1 VKSNLADRH
10 PSHYD
15 ERRWLLGLGLVTA
28 CSWGR
33 CLATGSPKVDENY
46 PSELA
51 GSLLL
56 LLLIAGYGLLVL
68 GWSGLLA
75 RPPGRPRRVAFTG
88 LAVAAFM
95 LPMLSNDVF
104 SLLSYGSLAARG
116 QDVYTT
122 ASGLPH
128 SVWSP
133 WVGELW
139 NRTVCVYGPATLAS
153 TVPAALAGGNPWL
166 ALVLLRLTWFA
177 PLALVM
183 ELSFRRLIDRPFF
196 HTMVWLNPLWIVE
209 GPGQL
214 HADLLGLVAIT
225 AGIVLQ
231 RRGGVKS
238 AYVCYGL
245 ATLGKYSFAFTGF
258 WFWLFGAETAAKRA
272 LRIPAL
278 AAVLVGLGVLFF
290 APFWRGLATVTEPI
304 RTLARMNPGGSIPEV
319 VGIVVHALRTGQ
331 ITPPDLPP
339 SMAVA
344 LDRTTKGAIWQV
356 VSLVMRLVALGV
368 GVRVLRAMLRKPYDE
383 DTISLGT
390 GVLVVAFITLA
401 SHRFQSW
408 YLMAALPFFGLRC
421 TPVWQRWWIVAVA
434 VSVAIGFVHVLPTN
448 ALLLPV
454 WSAITTAGLMIVFLM
469 SFRARYLNF
478 DSLEEPAGAR

>member
-1 VKSNLADRH
+1 VKTNLADRRL
-10 PSHYD
+10 SRRD
-15 ERRWLLGLGLVTA
+15 ERRWLFGLGLVTA
-28 CSWGR
+28 CSWAR

-46 PSELA
+46 PSELVA
-51 GSLLL
+51 SLLL
-56 LLLIAGYGLLVL
+56 LALIAGYGLLVL

-75 RPPGRPRRVAFTG
+75 RPPSCPRRLAFAG

-122 ASGLPH
+122 ASGLPQ

-139 NRTVCVYGPATLAS
+139 NQTVCVYGPTTLVS
-153 TVPAALAGGNPWL
+153 TMPAALAGGNPWL

-183 ELSFRRLIDRPFF
+183 ELSFRSLSDRPFF

-231 RRGGVKS
+231 RRGGVMR
-238 AYVCYGL
+238 AQCCYGF

-258 WFWLFGAETAAKRA
+258 WFWLFGAKTAGQRA

-278 AAVLVGLGVLFF
+278 AAVLVGLALLFF
-290 APFWRGLATVTEPI
+290 APFWRGPATVIEPI
-304 RTLARMNPGGSIPEV
+304 RTLAGMNPGGSIPEV
-319 VGIVVHALRTGQ
+319 AGIVVHALRTGQ
-331 ITPPDLPP
+331 LAPPDLPARV
-339 SMAVA
+339 AVA
-344 LDRTTKGAIWQV
+344 VDRTTKGGTWQV
-356 VSLVMRLVALGV
+356 VSLLMRIVALAV
-368 GVRVLRAMLRKPYDE
+368 SVRVLRAMLRKPYDE

-390 GVLVVAFITLA
+390 GVIVVAFITLA

-421 TPVWQRWWIVAVA
+421 TRVWQRWWISVAA
-434 VSVAIGFVHVLPTN
+434 VSVPIGFVHVLPTN
-448 ALLLPV
+448 ALLLPL
-454 WSAITTAGLMIVFLM
+454 WSATTTAALMVVFLM
-469 SFRARYLNF
+469 TFRARYLNF
-478 DSLEEPAGAR
+478 DSREEPAGAR